1 MSQLFCEAVALSILG
16 GDFECILDRVSLYS
30 LGELDAHFLSAG
42 EFGVGL
48 RLQVLQALIQ
58 SSGKK
63 AAITPCFRI
72 KY

>member
-1 MSQLFCEAVALSILG
+1 MSQLFCEAVALSIL
-16 GDFECILDRVSLYS
+16 DRVSLCS

-58 SSGKK
+58 SPLAEKK
-63 AAITPCFRI
+63 QQ
-72 KY
+72 